1 MSAPQEELIRYRL
14 QRAREALDDAQSDM
28 EQGRLNSAS
37 NRIYYA
43 MFYAAVALLTTKN
56 LSSSRHAGVIAL
68 FYENFVQTGAFP
80 AELARYLGRALETR
94 IDTDYKVS
102 APPEPAKLDEMLED
116 ARAFVQKAETL
127 IQAA

>member
-1 MSAPQEELIRYRL
+1 MSTPQEELIRYRPE
-14 QRAREALDDAQSDM
+14 RAREALDDAQSDM

-43 MFYAAVALLTTKN
+43 IFYAAVALLTTKN

-80 AELARYLGRALETR
+80 TELARYLGRAMETR

-116 ARAFVQKAETL
+116 VRAFVQKAETL
-127 IQAA
+127 IRAA